1 MSMTKRLL
9 TLSALLAAMHAQAQD
24 STATR
29 ALDEVVVTA
38 TKYPK
43 KTSETGKV
51 ISVITREQLD
61 RSGGK
66 DLSQLLNEQTGLS
79 VSGANSNP
87 GKDKSIFLRGAKSDY
102 TLIMIDG
109 APVYDASGSSSNFDF
124 RLMPV
129 ENIERIEILKGS
141 QSTLY
146 GSDAVAGV
154 INIITRQ
161 GDSRKIIAPF
171 ASAAYGSY
179 NTRKLNAGL
188 NGSADFFNYNVGF
201 THYKTDG
208 FSESTDKNNTGKFDK
223 DGYEQNA
230 FMANLGFR
238 VKNVAKITPFLRY
251 TKYNGRLDADAFTDD
266 KDYTYNLSNLQTGVR
281 NELTL
286 GKVKLNLLYNFTA
299 TKRNYLNDSL
309 IRESAFDG
317 YSKGFYEGKEHFL
330 DAYVHVPVLPA
341 LSFTGGI
348 DYRSGLTDV
357 KTSGVYKYEMGG
369 VVYSGEYAGAIHS
382 DSAKQN
388 QTGVYGAFTY
398 AAKGLNIEA
407 GGRFNHH
414 SVYGNNGVFNI
425 NPSYLINRQ
434 FKVFANISTA
444 YKVPTLYQMHSEYK
458 NPFTSLNPEKAITYE
473 AGLQYYSTTNL
484 VNVRTAVFKRDVKDG
499 IAFYTDPNTFRSYY
513 INQDKQND
521 WGFEIEPTFNFRDK
535 GQLILSYAFVDG
547 EVTTKKGEKDTSYFN
562 LIRRP
567 KSIFN
572 ATANY
577 NITKNLFVS
586 IGVQS
591 FGKRS
596 DLDFST
602 APASVVSLKAYT
614 LLNAYVE
621 YRFFNNQL
629 RVFADAKNLTD
640 VDYTEVYGYNAQGI
654 NVQGGFRFSL

>member
-1 MSMTKRLL
+1 MTKELL

-24 STATR
+24 STAKK
-29 ALDEVVVTA
+29 ALDEVVITA

-66 DLSQLLNEQTGLS
+66 DLAQLLNEQTGLS
-79 VSGANSNP
+79 VNGANSNP

-109 APVYDASGSSSNFDF
+109 APVYDATGSSSNFDF
-124 RLMPV
+124 RLLPV

-154 INIITRQ
+154 IHIITRQ
-161 GDSRKIIAPF
+161 GDARKTIAPF

-179 NTRKLNAGL
+179 NTRRLNAGI
-188 NGSADFFNYNVGF
+188 NGGSGFFSYNAGF

-208 FSESTDKNNTGKFDK
+208 ISESADKNNTGTFDK

-230 FMANLGFR
+230 FMANLGFK
-238 VKNVAKITPFLRY
+238 VNNAAKIMPFLRY
-251 TKYNGRLDADAFTDD
+251 AKYYGKLDADAFSDD
-266 KDYTYNLSNLQTGVR
+266 KDYTYNMSNMQTGVR

-286 GKVKLNLLYNFTA
+286 GKVKLHLNYNFTA

-309 IRESAFDG
+309 VKSSPFDG

-330 DAYVHVPVLPA
+330 DAYLHVPVLPT

-348 DYRSGLTDV
+348 DYRNGITDV

-369 VVYSGEYAGAIHS
+369 VIYSGEYASTIGS
-382 DSAKQN
+382 DSATQN

-414 SVYGNNGVFNI
+414 SVYGNNAVFNV

-434 FKVFANISTA
+434 FKIFANISTA

-458 NPFTSLNPEKAITYE
+458 NPFTGLQPEKAITYE
-473 AGLQYYSTTNL
+473 AGVQYYSANNL
-484 VNVRTAVFKRDVKDG
+484 VNVRGAIFRRDVKEG
-499 IAFYTDPNTFRSYY
+499 IAFYTDPNTFRSYF

-521 WGFEIEPTFNFRDK
+521 WGFEIEPVFNIRDK
-535 GQLILSYAFVDG
+535 GQLLLSYAFVDG
-547 EVTTKKGEKDTSYFN
+547 EVTTRKGEKDTSYFN

-577 NITKNLFVS
+577 HITKKLFIS
-586 IGVQS
+586 LGVQR

-596 DLDFST
+596 DLDFSA
-602 APASVVSLKAYT
+602 APAAIVSLKAYT

-621 YRFFNNQL
+621 YRFLNDKL

-640 VDYTEVYGYNAQGI
+640 TDYTEVYGYNAQGM
-654 NVQGGFRFSL
+654 NLQGGFRLSL